1 MRKRSNEGPVAGS
14 DGNYM
19 TKQNLWLVH
28 RVSGMLYE
36 GLPDGVLL
44 PDWAE
49 SKINSAAQ
57 HLKEVAGWAMHESHG
72 DNLHPPPEAN
82 PIHLAGEGE
91 LRSRVIRLAHTNPSL
106 RPHLLPLLRE
116 ASLDKTAL
124 KFKEMKRFLDDP
136 RKQFGVLTAHHG
148 GGGAGANTR
157 ANEELVRDIQ
167 ELGYNNFIP
176 LKASWDGT
184 SEKSFLVPGMK
195 FTHAIKL
202 GEKYKQQ
209 AVIFKDGSG
218 TLGVY
223 YPSERAV
230 EVAAT
235 PDGDIAAEIALDKSP
250 TTPLAVGE
258 NVVVDKTKNTNPLN
272 TDSCEQYHN
281 RVGLVS
287 EKTSGGLMVSFYRG
301 NMDELTGEKQFFNGF
316 TSGQKTGL
324 YRKTLYSKGRGL
336 SFSFGVLWGQKMPW
350 DMTRPLKL
358 DDVKA
363 MLEAS
368 SLTF

>member
-1 MRKRSNEGPVAGS
+1 M
-14 DGNYM
+14 
-19 TKQNLWLVH
+19 NLL
-28 RVSGMLYE
+28 
-36 GLPDGVLL
+36 
-44 PDWAE
+44 
-49 SKINSAAQ
+49 
-57 HLKEVAGWAMHESHG
+57 
-72 DNLHPPPEAN
+72 
-82 PIHLAGEGE
+82 
-91 LRSRVIRLAHTNPSL
+91 SRVIRLAHANPSL

-116 ASLDKTAL
+116 AALDKTAL

-136 RKQFGVLTAHHG
+136 RKQFGVLTAHRG
-148 GGGAGANTR
+148 GAGAGANTR
-157 ANEELVRDIQ
+157 ANEELVRDLQ

-195 FTHAIKL
+195 FTHAIEL
-202 GEKYKQQ
+202 GEKYEQQ

-235 PDGDIAAEIALDKSP
+235 PDGDIAAEIALDK
-250 TTPLAVGE
+250 
-258 NVVVDKTKNTNPLN
+258 
-272 TDSCEQYHN
+272 
-281 RVGLVS
+281 
-287 EKTSGGLMVSFYRG
+287 
-301 NMDELTGEKQFFNGF
+301 
-316 TSGQKTGL
+316 
-324 YRKTLYSKGRGL
+324 TLYSKGRGL

-363 MLEAS
+363 MVEAS

>member
-1 MRKRSNEGPVAGS
+1 MSN
-14 DGNYM
+14 N
-19 TKQNLWLVH
+19 
-28 RVSGMLYE
+28 
-36 GLPDGVLL
+36 
-44 PDWAE
+44 
-49 SKINSAAQ
+49 
-57 HLKEVAGWAMHESHG
+57 
-72 DNLHPPPEAN
+72 
-82 PIHLAGEGE
+82 
-91 LRSRVIRLAHTNPSL
+91 LRSSVIRLAHSNPEL
-106 RPHLLPLLRE
+106 RPHLLPLLLRE

-136 RKQFGVLTAHHG
+136 RKQFGVLTAHRG

-157 ANEELVRDIQ
+157 ANEELVRDLQ

-202 GEKYKQQ
+202 GEKYEQQ
-209 AVIFKDGSG
+209 AVIYKDGSG

-235 PDGDIAAEIALDKSP
+235 PDGDIAAEIALD
-250 TTPLAVGE
+250 
-258 NVVVDKTKNTNPLN
+258 
-272 TDSCEQYHN
+272 
-281 RVGLVS
+281 
-287 EKTSGGLMVSFYRG
+287 
-301 NMDELTGEKQFFNGF
+301 
-316 TSGQKTGL
+316 
-324 YRKTLYSKGRGL
+324 KTLYSKGRGL

-363 MLEAS
+363 MVEAS